1 MQPLR
6 HSSIVDK
13 FNLSIPINDQV
24 RISPYNNNIILSNQV
39 FRIKEKYQLADC

>member
-24 RISPYNNNIILSNQV
+24 RISPYNNNN
-39 FRIKEKYQLADC
+39 IKQSSF